1 MSIDFAALI
10 GLEPTDAEKLR
21 ALKPDLLGRQ
31 DDAINAF
38 YGRIL
43 GFPEFKTMIEAAC
56 ARQGID
62 AGGLVAHI
70 NNVQFAHWA
79 RVFEGTPS
87 EEFQAVARKIGTVHE
102 KCGVTN
108 DIHVASS
115 AVLLEKFLGG
125 VVEHHLGAG
134 DDAARIKDSL
144 AAVVRMFF
152 LDLSHAISA
161 YDHAAAQT
169 AFRQASEPLLQA
181 FEHDVAH
188 DLEAMAGAAQALD
201 STIRSIVDLNKGNMR
216 RCHETVSSIEILTT
230 HLDEL
235 GQITRHIENFVQVI
249 TDVAR
254 KTKLLALN
262 AAIEAARS
270 GEYGR
275 GFNVVAGEV
284 KALANEAEEATRKV
298 TVQAQEIRA
307 AIATALAQVDG
318 SHKLVQ
324 AIDQGVA
331 TESEAIAQ
339 QSAAVSE
346 ISNNLAAVS
355 ESARGLRDKFSS
367 LDAA

>member
-1 MSIDFAALI
+1 MSINFAALI

-134 DDAARIKDSL
+134 EDAARIKDSL

-298 TVQAQEIRA
+298 TVQAHEIRA

-331 TESEAIAQ
+331 TESEAIAR

-346 ISNNLAAVS
+346 TDENLAAVS

>member
-1 MSIDFAALI
+1 MSIDFATLV

-31 DDAINAF
+31 NDAINAF

-43 GFPEFKTMIEAAC
+43 GFPAFKTMIEEVC

-70 NNVQFAHWA
+70 NEVQFAHWA
-79 RVFEGTPS
+79 QVFEGTPTS
-87 EEFQAVARKIGTVHE
+87 DFQEVARKIGTVHE

-134 DDAARIKDSL
+134 EDAARIKDSL

-275 GFNVVAGEV
+275 GFNVVVGEV